1 MLLIPFSLGI
11 VTWVRVQYCIA
22 VFASTEHF
30 NKGGIW
36 SKLKAG
42 EALTLHAKL
51 KELFI
56 TSNTYT
62 VAPSMTSKTILQS
75 ATPCCSFM
83 TVGIVQTILFG
94 PHYHVTSTERCWN
107 RDWPFSTNMTTTHA
121 AKGLS
126 VFSCSQMKTL
136 FKVPVGPQ
144 IPCRPSV
151 LIFKSCLF
159 MSSQCS
165 MLD

>member
-75 ATPCCSFM
+75 ATPCSSFM
-83 TVGIVQTILFG
+83 TVGIVQNHFVWPSLSCDLNREMLEQRLTIFHQHDHHTCCQGTFSFLLQ
-94 PHYHVTSTERCWN
+94 PNENTVQSACWTSNPLQTFCA
-107 RDWPFSTNMTTTHA
+107 D
-121 AKGLS
+121 
-126 VFSCSQMKTL
+126 
-136 FKVPVGPQ
+136 
-144 IPCRPSV
+144 I
-151 LIFKSCLF
+151 
-159 MSSQCS
+159 
-165 MLD
+165 